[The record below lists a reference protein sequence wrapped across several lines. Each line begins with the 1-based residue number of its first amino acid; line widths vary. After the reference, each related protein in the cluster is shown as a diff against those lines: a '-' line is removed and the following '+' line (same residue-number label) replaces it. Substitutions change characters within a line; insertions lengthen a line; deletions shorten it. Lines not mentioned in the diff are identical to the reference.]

1 MYKDIKAAQV
11 LGLSEEQI
19 EDVMIKRGERKAF
32 NALIDDEFR
41 PYSISNSL
49 QELFEI
55 NANNLGTPNS
65 FDIASDALDTISG
78 ILSNTS
84 MSQDFFPKLP
94 NPFTNSIIPISLG
107 PVGNIP
113 ADVANTSGF
122 IGQGAINIP
131 FTELPQDQQ
140 LEKLDKVFN
149 RN

>member
-1 MYKDIKAAQV
+1 MLNK
-11 LGLSEEQI
+11 
-19 EDVMIKRGERKAF
+19 
-32 NALIDDEFR
+32 
-41 PYSISNSL
+41 
-49 QELFEI
+49 
-55 NANNLGTPNS
+55 T
-65 FDIASDALDTISG
+65 
-78 ILSNTS
+78 
-84 MSQDFFPKLP
+84 KLL